1 MKLIILFTIIV
12 FTAVLLVPVDDAFAL
27 TEDECLTLAGH
38 KSSDGTLRNDAYWT
52 VLTCETNG
60 FDITLY
66 PGQAMQIQNP
76 NGGGAGNGAPFYS
89 ISGHGETG
97 STGTFQYSDGTNSG
111 TVRIVNTPNVG
122 VEIQD
127 SDEDAEESQ
136 DVAVEEE
143 EAPKEDTPPPKKK
156 KVVRRK
162 KTVGAEAN

>member
-97 STGTFQYSDGTNSG
+97 STGTYQYSDGTNSG

-122 VEIQD
+122 VEIQG
-127 SDEDAEESQ
+127 DASFSGSQ
-136 DVAVEEE
+136 MTCL
-143 EAPKEDTPPPKKK
+143 PGFWSHRHKNRCMWCKI
-156 KVVRRK
+156 
-162 KTVGAEAN
+162 